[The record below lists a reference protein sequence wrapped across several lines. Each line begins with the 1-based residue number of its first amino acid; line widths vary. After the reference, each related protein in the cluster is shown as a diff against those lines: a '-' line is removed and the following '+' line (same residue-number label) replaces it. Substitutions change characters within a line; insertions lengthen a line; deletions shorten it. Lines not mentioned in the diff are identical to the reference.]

1 MACRTD
7 DARWRALS
15 HVLFRTLHSYGLG
28 INRVLALL
36 GLYDATAWYAP
47 SLPIWL
53 LVFLHDVLKGLLIK
67 IAALLALVCL
77 VDGLRPTSRQWH
89 HQILSV
95 PRSGDLWLHTQVI
108 CRLLISMVSL
118 LLAKSE
124 HDLVDYFVGRIG
136 GLWRITLRNQ
146 FWIFMAYML
155 LVWVVVAHCLILLTA
170 RGYWTVAI
178 VFARLWVEMAADT
191 CLVSTGDRTFY
202 LFAAL
207 TLTNVVAKW
216 GILLR
221 IAIFTFPDWYRRSVS
236 VSRTRSDWLTSGLL
250 SLRVRSLEAIT
261 VVLAAVVH
269 MVHLALILLLINRLP
284 TANELRT
291 ASTWSFLEGLLA
303 ADVLL
308 ILVG

>member
-1 MACRTD
+1 MACWTD
-7 DARWRALS
+7 NARSRALS
-15 HVLFRTLHSYGLG
+15 HVLLRTLHSYGLG
-28 INRVLALL
+28 INGVLALL
-36 GLYDATAWYAP
+36 SLYYATARDAP

-53 LVFLHDVLKGLLIK
+53 LVFLHNVLKGLLVK

-77 VDGLRPTSRQWH
+77 VDVLRPTGRQWH

-95 PRSGDLWLHTQVI
+95 PRSGNLWLHAQVI

-118 LLAKSE
+118 LLAKPE
-124 HDLVDYFVGRIG
+124 HDLVDNFVSRIG

-170 RGYWTVAI
+170 RGDWTVAI
-178 VFARLWVEMAADT
+178 VFARLWVEMASDT

-221 IAIFTFPDWYRRSVS
+221 IAIFTFPDWYRRSIS
-236 VSRTRSDWLTSGLL
+236 ISRTRSDWLAIGLL

-291 ASTWSFLEGLLA
+291 ASTCRFLEGLLA
-303 ADVLL
+303 AEVLL